1 MPTPVTTARQC
12 LTPEAAQA
20 LDEAVS
26 VARRRGHAQTTSLHA
41 VSALLSIPS
50 SSLREACGRARNGS
64 YSSRIQFKALEL
76 CLGVS
81 LDRIP
86 SAPSRV
92 DEPPVSNSLMAAVK
106 RSQANQRRQPDNFH
120 FYQQQQQQSSS
131 SSITTVKVEL
141 RNLILS
147 ILDDPVVSRVFGEA
161 GFRNGDIKLAILRP
175 VHQLLRYSRYKGPP
189 MFLCNLNDDD
199 TDRRGFS
206 NFTFPY
212 MGFTGYFNG
221 DENCRR
227 IGEVLVR
234 KKGRNPLL
242 VGVCA
247 IDALRN
253 FCEMVQNRG
262 GGCVFPLELSGLSV
276 ICIENEVIKFVT
288 GNYGE
293 GLLKLKFEE
302 VGGVLDHC
310 VGGGLVVNFGDLHG
324 LVGDNA
330 SVDAMSY
337 VIREL
342 AKLLNLYGEKVWLIG
357 ATASYETF
365 MKFLNKFPSMEKD
378 WDLQLLPITSPTTS
392 MAESY
397 PRSRSVLVLRLMLS
411 TIINQSRI
419 IWTCF
424 WIHTFYYHLTPMW
437 FVALN
442 M

>member
-1 MPTPVTTARQC
+1 M
-12 LTPEAAQA
+12 
-20 LDEAVS
+20 
-26 VARRRGHAQTTSLHA
+26 
-41 VSALLSIPS
+41 
-50 SSLREACGRARNGS
+50 
-64 YSSRIQFKALEL
+64 
-76 CLGVS
+76 
-81 LDRIP
+81 
-86 SAPSRV
+86 
-92 DEPPVSNSLMAAVK
+92 
-106 RSQANQRRQPDNFH
+106 
-120 FYQQQQQQSSS
+120 
-131 SSITTVKVEL
+131 KVEL